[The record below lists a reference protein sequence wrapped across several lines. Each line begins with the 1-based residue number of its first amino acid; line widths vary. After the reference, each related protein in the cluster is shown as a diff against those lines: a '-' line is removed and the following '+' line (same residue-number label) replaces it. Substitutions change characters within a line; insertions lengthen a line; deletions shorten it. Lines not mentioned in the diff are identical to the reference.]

1 MKIAPVR
8 LAILA
13 MALSGLVYAQ
23 PQEPKCPPK
32 TAVKH
37 VVKKKAAKKVAPAV
51 SADDLK
57 QLKESL
63 NALQQEVKQLKQDNS
78 TLAEQLKQNQ
88 QKAESAQAVAT
99 KTEQKVDEQKPVVSQ
114 LQSDVDSVKST
125 VAATTADLAKNTK
138 RVADLEEPSA
148 LRYKGIRLYPGGYV
162 QVASIYRTHNAN
174 MDTADK
180 YGAFPL
186 EGNIATK
193 TNEFRMS
200 GRASRLSLRAEG
212 ATKNLKFM
220 GYFEAD
226 FLGLGADSNE
236 SQTNS
241 FAPRMRLAFG
251 EVKLP
256 GGWSFAGGQNWSLLQ
271 TSKSGINALSEWL
284 PSLIDNSYTPGF
296 SYAREGTFRVTK
308 EVVPGKLWAAVSVEN
323 PETVNNTVCMN
334 RTSGATCTP
343 AVNVTVGSS
352 INSLNATPSNDVAP
366 DIVAKVAV
374 EPGWGHYE
382 IKGITRFFRAR
393 SYDQGASVVVS
404 GKSHISEGAA
414 VGVGAILPVVK
425 KKLDIE
431 FQALAGKGIG
441 RFGVTGGPDVTEN
454 FRGDLIPI
462 KSAQAILGIEAHPT
476 PKLDVNFYLGDEYY
490 GRTTYTQTFT
500 TASNLVGATGTY
512 TIGYGAPN
520 WLDGA
525 CANESYTASTCMSAS
540 QNRNTWAAQPSVF
553 YRLYK
558 GKVGTVQFGGSYAY
572 VYRSTWDGVTSISN
586 TTAVHPKA
594 IENIVMTA
602 FRYTLP

>member
-1 MKIAPVR
+1 MVF
-8 LAILA
+8 
-13 MALSGLVYAQ
+13 AQ
-23 PQEPKCPPK
+23 PEEQKCPPK
-32 TAVKH
+32 PVAKH
-37 VVKKKAAKKVAPAV
+37 HVAKKAGTKKAAPAV
-51 SADDLK
+51 VKSDELKDLK
-57 QLKESL
+57 DSIGT
-63 NALQQEVKQLKQDNS
+63 LQNEVKQLQEQNAA
-78 TLAEQLKQNQ
+78 LAGQLKQNQ
-88 QKAESAQAVAT
+88 QKAEDAQAVAA
-99 KTEQKVDEQKPVVSQ
+99 KTEQKVEDQKPVVSQ
-114 LQSDVDSVKST
+114 LQNDVASVKTS
-125 VAATTADLAKNTK
+125 VAATTADVAKNNK
-138 RVADLEEPSA
+138 RVDELEEPSA
-148 LRYKGIRLYPGGYV
+148 LHYKGIKLIPGGYV

-174 MDTADK
+174 SDTADK

-186 EGNIATK
+186 EGNIAAK
-193 TNEFRMS
+193 SNEFRMS

-212 ATKNLKFM
+212 AAKNIKVL

-236 SQTNS
+236 TQTNS
-241 FAPRMRLAFG
+241 YAPRMRLAFG

-271 TSKSGINALSEWL
+271 TTKSGINALSEWL
-284 PSLIDNSYTPGF
+284 PSLIDNSYTVGF

-334 RTSGATCTP
+334 RTSGAACTP
-343 AVNVTVGSS
+343 AVNVSLGTA

-366 DIVAKVAV
+366 DVVAKVAI

-393 SYDQGASVVVS
+393 SYTSGASVVSS
-404 GKSHISEGAA
+404 GSSHITEGAGI
-414 VGVGAILPVVK
+414 GVGAILPVIK
-425 KKLDIE
+425 KKLDVE

-441 RFGVTGGPDVTEN
+441 RYGTTGGPDVTEN
-454 FRGDLIPI
+454 FRGDLVPV
-462 KSAQAILGIEAHPT
+462 KALQAVLGIEAHPT

-490 GRTTYTQTFT
+490 GRQTYTQTFT

-520 WLDGA
+520 WLDGS
-525 CANESYTASTCMSAS
+525 CAAESYSATTCMSAS

-572 VYRSTWDGVTSISN
+572 VYRNTWDGVTTISN